1 MIFLKLFLSLVI
13 FLNFIYFPF
22 ISAFSLFEQV
32 SNLEETYIKRV
43 AISSL
48 NPSLI
53 CVASK
58 NSLYISQD
66 GGKNF
71 KRVAVFKDEE
81 IKHLFQDK
89 FFADTFYIATTRHLY
104 KIKKDYL
111 ERIFSSSED
120 EVVYTAAKSKNNL
133 FIGTN
138 KGIYYAQEDFLNWKK
153 LKRMQDTAVYY
164 LEAKDD
170 ILYLVTSKGVYIFK
184 DGQIERVFVIRE
196 EEGYLFPQLIKVDLF
211 DDKKVW
217 LATTKGLFFSQ
228 DEGKSWYK
236 FYAPLIDNLSIR
248 CIKQTKQ
255 QKDTLYLASSKGFF
269 KLNTKEKKVDQIFEG
284 LSSSSINWIEINSGR
299 IWLATDKGLFKSNY
313 FSYAY
318 TGDLEKLLEKEP
330 SIEEIQEAA
339 LRYNEVHPEKIRRW
353 RNALKIRALFP
364 QISLDYDK
372 TINYDSGSDRY
383 YIGPRDWG
391 ISFSWDVGDLIWNP
405 YEDDVD
411 VRSKLTTQLRLDIL
425 DEINRVYFER
435 LRIKYQILSS
445 SLSQEDLFKKKLR
458 LKELTA
464 ILDGYTGGYFS
475 RRLKELN
482 NK

>member
-1 MIFLKLFLSLVI
+1 
-13 FLNFIYFPF
+13 
-22 ISAFSLFEQV
+22 
-32 SNLEETYIKRV
+32 
-43 AISSL
+43 
-48 NPSLI
+48 
-53 CVASK
+53 
-58 NSLYISQD
+58 
-66 GGKNF
+66 
-71 KRVAVFKDEE
+71 
-81 IKHLFQDK
+81 
-89 FFADTFYIATTRHLY
+89 
-104 KIKKDYL
+104 
-111 ERIFSSSED
+111 
-120 EVVYTAAKSKNNL
+120 
-133 FIGTN
+133 
-138 KGIYYAQEDFLNWKK
+138 
-153 LKRMQDTAVYY
+153 
-164 LEAKDD
+164 
-170 ILYLVTSKGVYIFK
+170 
-184 DGQIERVFVIRE
+184 
-196 EEGYLFPQLIKVDLF
+196 
-211 DDKKVW
+211 
-217 LATTKGLFFSQ
+217 
-228 DEGKSWYK
+228 
-236 FYAPLIDNLSIR
+236 LIDNLSIR
-248 CIKQTKQ
+248 CIKQIKQ